1 MYKYLFLIC
10 FGIII
15 FILLNQKDTFNI
27 SSQFVVK
34 YSDIENARANS
45 SEILSLDDRIKQSYF
60 SCSVQIFQQIL
71 NFLKIELT
79 VTQMEELQGI
89 LNQDPNNIELTR
101 EQIIRLRDILIDL
114 HMQIATQIEL
124 TNDDTSLNIRDKR
137 LKISMLQ
144 MDHMDIT
151 GLIASLES
159 PNELT
164 EQEKQDL
171 TQQLLQTEDPNIYPP
186 KGIEIEDKF
195 ELIRILNKNPDQI
208 LINAMRHLYNSL
220 SSTKKLSKYSNLSNE
235 YNPILIEND
244 TQLKNL
250 LEDKKL
256 YLATLNLT
264 FNRDIGRNDT
274 GFWTQSADKM
284 STKHSIVF
292 LIYKIEKESKIYII
306 NICYQRFNIIE
317 FNLAITSE
325 HIVEGIVIELYEIYE
340 PSDYHDYRL
349 VDSNI
354 KLFDYPSK
362 KNTTRCASYMY

>member
-1 MYKYLFLIC
+1 M
-10 FGIII
+10 
-15 FILLNQKDTFNI
+15 LLNQKDTFNI
-27 SSQFVVK
+27 GSQFAVK
-34 YSDIENARANS
+34 YSDIENARTHS
-45 SEILSLDDRIKQSYF
+45 SEILSSDDRIKQSYF
-60 SCSVQIFQQIL
+60 SCSLQIFQQIL

-79 VTQMEELQGI
+79 DPQMAELQRI
-89 LNQDPNNIELTR
+89 LNEDPNNIELMP
-101 EQIIRLRDILIDL
+101 EQIIRLREILLYL

-124 TNDDTSLNIRDKR
+124 TNDDTSLNRRDKIF
-137 LKISMLQ
+137 KISMLQ
-144 MDHMDIT
+144 KDQMDIT
-151 GLIASLES
+151 ILIASLETNIDS

-164 EQEKQDL
+164 EQEKQKL
-171 TQQLLQTEDPNIYPP
+171 IQQLLQTEDPTIYPP
-186 KGIEIEDKF
+186 EGIKIEDKF

-208 LINAMRHLYNSL
+208 LIYAMSHLYNSL
-220 SSTKKLSKYSNLSNE
+220 SSTKKLSKYYNLSNE

-244 TQLKNL
+244 TQFKNA

-264 FNRDIGRNDT
+264 FNRDVGFTDT

-306 NICYQRFNIIE
+306 NICYQKFIE

-325 HIVEGIVIELYEIYE
+325 HIVEGIVNELYERYE
-340 PSDYHDYRL
+340 ASYYHDYRL

-362 KNTTRCASYMY
+362 KNTTRCAAYIY